1 VALSDI
7 CSQVSFD
14 IQARCSDF
22 GAVGLRERKKT
33 QVRAAIVEAAFALF
47 EERGFVET
55 TIDEIAARA
64 DVSRRTIFRYF
75 ASKEDLVF
83 LGQAAE
89 NREIVAML
97 QRAPRDLDP
106 IDTLM
111 TGTREVFR
119 LSPDSAAQMVR
130 SQRLIDRTPALRAH
144 KQSLLQEVGEI
155 LTQGLIAPRMK
166 KRDALR
172 LRVLVAMFLAA
183 MDTMSSRWLADGA
196 RGDQAEGFAMI
207 EELLKSGFR
216 R

>member
-1 VALSDI
+1 M
-7 CSQVSFD
+7 
-14 IQARCSDF
+14 
-22 GAVGLRERKKT
+22 GLRERKKT
-33 QVRAAIVEAAFALF
+33 KVHAAIVDAAFALF
-47 EERGFVET
+47 EERGFAET

-106 IDTLM
+106 VDALLA
-111 TGTREVFR
+111 GTRELFR
-119 LSPDSAAQMVR
+119 LSPDSAAQLVR

-144 KQSLLQEVGEI
+144 KQALLQEVGEL
-155 LTQGLIAPRMK
+155 LTQGLLAPRMK

-172 LRVLVAMFLAA
+172 LRMLVAMFLAA
-183 MDTMSSRWLADGA
+183 LDTLSSRWLADGA
-196 RGDQAEGFAMI
+196 RGDQDEGFAMI
-207 EELLKSGFR
+207 EELLKRGFR